1 MSALGAAP
9 LRSAYDTVAQAIAFI
24 RAHATAQPRLAEV
37 ARHVGYSEAHFQRL
51 FTDWAG
57 VSPTRFL
64 QFLTKGHALTL
75 LAESRSVEA
84 AALESGLSGAG
95 RLHDLLVTWEAMTPG
110 EIRQGGAGVA
120 IDWGVAATPLG
131 WMAVG
136 STARGICHLSFLDEA
151 PEAPAVADRLRQSW
165 PQAAL
170 HHRPEVASALA
181 ERLFGAMREG
191 APLHL
196 LLRGSPFR
204 VKVWEALLR
213 IPAGSVCSYG
223 ELAARAGAPRA
234 ARAVG
239 SAMATNDIALII
251 PCHRV
256 IRESGQFG
264 EYRWNPVRKAAL
276 LGWEQARRHG

>member
-1 MSALGAAP
+1 MSALSAAP
-9 LRSAYDTVAQAIAFI
+9 MPSAYDTVAQAIAFI
-24 RAHATAQPRLAEV
+24 RQHAGEQPRLAEV
-37 ARHVGYSEAHFQRL
+37 ARHVGYSEAHFQRV
-51 FTDWAG
+51 FTEWAG

-64 QFLTKGHALTL
+64 QFLTKGHALAL

-84 AALESGLSGAG
+84 TALATGLSGAG

-120 IDWGVAATPLG
+120 IDWGTAATPLG

-136 STARGICHLSFLDEA
+136 TTARGICHLSFLDEA
-151 PEAPAVADRLRQSW
+151 PETSIVAGRLRESW

-170 HHRPEVASALA
+170 HHRPEVASALT
-181 ERLFGAMREG
+181 ERLFGKARNA
-191 APLHL
+191 APLRL

>member
-9 LRSAYDTVAQAIAFI
+9 AHSAYDTVAQAIAFI
-24 RAHATAQPRLAEV
+24 REHAAEQPRLAEV
-37 ARHVGYSEAHFQRL
+37 ARHVGYSEAHFQRV
-51 FTDWAG
+51 FTEWAG

-64 QFLTKGHALTL
+64 QFLTKAHALAL
-75 LAESRSVEA
+75 LAESRGVEA
-84 AALESGLSGAG
+84 TALATELSGAG

-120 IDWGVAATPLG
+120 IDWGVAETPLG

-136 STARGICHLSFLDEA
+136 TTARGICHLSFLDES
-151 PEAPAVADRLRQSW
+151 PEASIVAARLRASW

-170 HHRPEVASALA
+170 RQRPDVASALA
-181 ERLFGAMREG
+181 KRLFGEVRDAG
-191 APLHL
+191 PLHL

-239 SAMATNDIALII
+239 SAMASNDIALII

-256 IRESGQFG
+256 IRESGEMG
-264 EYRWNPVRKAAL
+264 AYRWNPVRKAVL

>member
-9 LRSAYDTVAQAIAFI
+9 MRSAYDTVAQAIAFI
-24 RAHATAQPRLAEV
+24 REHATEQPRLAEV

-51 FTDWAG
+51 FTEWAG

-64 QFLTKGHALTL
+64 QFLTKKHALAL

-84 AALESGLSGAG
+84 TALATGLSGAG

-120 IDWGVAATPLG
+120 IDWGAAPTPLG

-136 STARGICHLSFLDEA
+136 TTARGICHLSFLDEA
-151 PEAPAVADRLRQSW
+151 PAASIVASRLRASW

-170 HHRPEVASALA
+170 HHRPAVASALA
-181 ERLFGAMREG
+181 ERLFGTMREG

-204 VKVWEALLR
+204 LKVWEALLR

-239 SAMATNDIALII
+239 SAMASNDIALII

-256 IRESGQFG
+256 IRESGQIG
-264 EYRWNPVRKAAL
+264 EYRWNPVRKAVL